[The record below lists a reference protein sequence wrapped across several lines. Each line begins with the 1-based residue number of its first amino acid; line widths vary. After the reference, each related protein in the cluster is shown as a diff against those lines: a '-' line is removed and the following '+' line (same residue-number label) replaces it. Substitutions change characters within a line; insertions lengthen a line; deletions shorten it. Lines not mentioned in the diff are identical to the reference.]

1 MTMEVTY
8 NPTTKVLTVEYRNGT
23 YLYQDVPQEV
33 FELVQASDNT
43 AKAIK
48 DNVKGKYNFTRI

>member
-1 MTMEVTY
+1 MEVTY
-8 NPTTKVLTVEYRNGT
+8 NAQTKVLTVEYRNGT

-33 FELVQASDNT
+33 FDLVQGSDNT

-48 DNVKGKYNFTRI
+48 DNVKDKYTFTRI